1 MWRDVFLFSC
11 NPEVYLDVDNIR
23 SLLPE
28 IGNGASK
35 LTRNWRHC
43 ASLAR
48 VARRVGPQCFQALK
62 QTFIRKS

>member
-28 IGNGASK
+28 IGNGA
-35 LTRNWRHC
+35 LEIDT
-43 ASLAR
+43 
-48 VARRVGPQCFQALK
+48 
-62 QTFIRKS
+62 